1 MKKNRILLGSLL
13 ISLLLIS
20 GCVKN
25 TDGVAIQVNKETIST
40 DTYEREYEVY
50 KSLYE
55 RQYGEDALSQEGI
68 NGKTIG
74 EDLRDNIIN
83 KLITESLIEKEM
95 EETGL
100 LISDEEIQE
109 NIDKYKES
117 LGGEEN
123 YQDFISNNKLTEDYF
138 KENIRKTL
146 LLEKHKEYVKD
157 NFNIDDGEALKY
169 FNENKEDLVEI
180 KASHI
185 LFSNE
190 DDAKRVKADLDK
202 GGNFEEIAKK
212 ESLDSVSAVNG
223 GDLGYFSRGNMIPEF
238 EDKAFSLNVGE
249 ISNVLKTEVGYHII
263 LVKDKKLDFK
273 DLKDKTIK
281 MLKEQ
286 KYLEYLEDLRENANI
301 TIYI

>member
-109 NIDKYKES
+109 NIDKYKDS

>member
-25 TDGVAIQVNKETIST
+25 ADGVAIQVNKETIST

-109 NIDKYKES
+109 NIDKYKDS
-117 LGGEEN
+117 LGGEES

-212 ESLDSVSAVNG
+212 ESLDSVSAING

>member
-1 MKKNRILLGSLL
+1 LKKNRILLGSLL

-25 TDGVAIQVNKETIST
+25 ADGVAIQVNKETIST

-109 NIDKYKES
+109 NIDKYKDS
-117 LGGEEN
+117 LGGEES

-212 ESLDSVSAVNG
+212 ESLDSVSAING

>member
-25 TDGVAIQVNKETIST
+25 ADGVAIQVNKETIST

-109 NIDKYKES
+109 NIDKYKDS
-117 LGGEEN
+117 LGGEES